1 MEASD
6 VSLVMATNSLHMAGS
21 TFLNAC
27 GRMMRIIV
35 WLAERPS
42 ERAASVWPRS
52 MDWMPERKTSDIY
65 APELKI
71 SATAMQVNL
80 ESLSAGSRSGNRK

>member
-1 MEASD
+1 
-6 VSLVMATNSLHMAGS
+6 MATNSLHMAGS

-27 GRMMRIIV
+27 GSTMRVIV
-35 WLAERPS
+35 WLAERPR

-52 MDWMPERKTSDIY
+52 MDWMPERKISDMY

-71 SATAMQVNL
+71 RAMAIQVNL
-80 ESLSAGSRSGNRK
+80 ESLSAGSRSGSRK